1 MGDDK
6 KMAWKKLLSVFGVF
20 FLIMAVWQIVV
31 LELLK
36 NGVIGTMVLCC
47 NSNHF
52 RVSVCINQDTFGCFQ
67 TAYGRRHRG
76 RRFRWCCREG
86 K

>member
-36 NGVIGTMVLCC
+36 NGVIAQWL
-47 NSNHF
+47 
-52 RVSVCINQDTFGCFQ
+52 R
-67 TAYGRRHRG
+67 
-76 RRFRWCCREG
+76 
-86 K
+86 

>member
-36 NGVIGTMVLCC
+36 NGVIGTMA
-47 NSNHF
+47 
-52 RVSVCINQDTFGCFQ
+52 VSYTHLTLPTKLEV
-67 TAYGRRHRG
+67 
-76 RRFRWCCREG
+76 
-86 K
+86 

>member
-6 KMAWKKLLSVFGVF
+6 KMAWKKLLSIFGVF

-36 NGVIGTMVLCC
+36 NGCDDTDLCC

>member
-1 MGDDK
+1 MEDKKMGDDK

-36 NGVIGTMVLCC
+36 NGVIGTMVAK
-47 NSNHF
+47 
-52 RVSVCINQDTFGCFQ
+52 I
-67 TAYGRRHRG
+67 GRAHV
-76 RRFRWCCREG
+76 
-86 K
+86 